1 MASSIPQTIIS
12 RRRTIRLGGVAG
24 LLALE
29 GRFSARAEE
38 GSPLEVNKALVRRLF
53 AEVVNSGNTDILPE
67 LYAPVFVNHDTS
79 SRQAPRP
86 AGLPVT
92 LAEFRAAFPNVVVTI
107 DSAVAEGDL
116 VATHESWRDTHP
128 PAGMH
133 LVGRTMHLFRIDGG
147 VIVEQWSAGWE
158 WLGPLTEQDGQAMS
172 NPLMTG

>member
-1 MASSIPQTIIS
+1 MASSIPLTIIS
-12 RRRTIRLGGVAG
+12 RRSTIRLGGAAG

-29 GRFSARAEE
+29 GRLSARAEDV
-38 GSPLEVNKALVRRLF
+38 SPLEANKAQVRRLF
-53 AEVVNSGNTDILPE
+53 AEVINGGNAELLSE
-67 LYAPVFVNHDTS
+67 LYAPVFVNRDTS

-92 LAEFRAAFPNVVVTI
+92 LAEFRAAFPNVVVTVDTAI
-107 DSAVAEGDL
+107 AEGDL

-133 LVGRTMHLFRIDGG
+133 LVGRTMHLFRIDSG

-158 WLGPLTEQDGQAMS
+158 WLGPLSERDGTEMS